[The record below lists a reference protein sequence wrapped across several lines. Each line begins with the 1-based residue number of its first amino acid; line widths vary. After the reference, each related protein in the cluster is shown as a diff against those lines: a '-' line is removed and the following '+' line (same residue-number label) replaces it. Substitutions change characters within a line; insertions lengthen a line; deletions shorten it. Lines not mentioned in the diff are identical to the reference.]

1 VDDAKAVR
9 LIAAK
14 VLSAFECDV
23 SEAANGFNAL
33 FAMEKALPDLILLDV
48 NMPIMGGLEMLT
60 MLKSKPEL
68 KKIPVIMLASPA
80 DHAVMDEI
88 KNLGVRGIL
97 MKPFK
102 ETALLEMI
110 RSVLDLKPI
119 KTGKNATPEV

>member
-1 VDDAKAVR
+1 MDDAKAVR

-14 VLSAFECDV
+14 VLSAFDCDV
-23 SEAANGFNAL
+23 SEATNGFNAL

-68 KKIPVIMLASPA
+68 EKIPIIMLASPV
-80 DHAVMDEI
+80 DHAVMSEI
-88 KNLGVRGIL
+88 KALGVSGIL

-102 ETALLEMI
+102 ETALLEII
-110 RSVLDLKPI
+110 RSVLDLKLIPI
-119 KTGKNATPEV
+119 SK